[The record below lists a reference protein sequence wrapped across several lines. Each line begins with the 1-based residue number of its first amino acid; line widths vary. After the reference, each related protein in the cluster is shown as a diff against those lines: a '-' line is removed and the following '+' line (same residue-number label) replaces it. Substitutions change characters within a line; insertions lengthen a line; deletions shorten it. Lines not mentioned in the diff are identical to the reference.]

1 MTVGTLAPNE
11 KDLYKIVNIVRQLA
25 EGRSN
30 LISAY
35 IAPLLSAADRAAA
48 LTALGVSG
56 YIQTLLNAADAAAA
70 RVALGLADTGFSTG
84 DAKITLKI
92 TADPG
97 WLIMNDGTIGSDT
110 SGATYQNANAQAL
123 FTLLFNNVD
132 DTAAPLFTSAG
143 SGTTRAAQGNAATAW
158 VNNCRMS
165 LTKQL
170 GRGLAVAG
178 SGSGLTTR
186 TLGRAD
192 GAETHT
198 QTLSEM
204 VAHNHGFAGFN
215 AITTDTSISTFSPG
229 GTAFYNTTSN
239 VGATNTVGGGG
250 PMNVMNPRSYWNVMI
265 KL

>member
-35 IAPLLSAADRAAA
+35 IA
-48 LTALGVSG
+48 
-56 YIQTLLNAADAAAA
+56 TLMNAADAAAA
-70 RVALGLADTGFSTG
+70 RVTLGLADTGFSTG
-84 DAKITLKI
+84 DAKITLKT

-97 WLIMNDGTIGSDT
+97 WLIMNDGTIGSGS
-110 SGATYQNANAQAL
+110 SGATYQNPNAQAL
-123 FTLLFNNVD
+123 FALLFNNVD

-143 SGTTRAAQGNAATAW
+143 LGTTRAAQANAATAW
-158 VNNCRMS
+158 SNNCRMS

-186 TLGRAD
+186 ALGRVD

-198 QTLSEM
+198 QTLTEM
-204 VAHNHGFAGFN
+204 VAHNHGFAG
-215 AITTDTSISTFSPG
+215 AS
-229 GTAFYNTTSN
+229 AC
-239 VGATNTVGGGG
+239 AT
-250 PMNVMNPRSYWNVMI
+250 PRASACWFMPERSRPAPANMP
-265 KL
+265 LT

>member
-1 MTVGTLAPNE
+1 MTIGTLAPNE

-35 IAPLLSAADRAAA
+35 IATLLSAADRAAA

-70 RVALGLADTGFSTG
+70 RVTLGLADTGFSTG
-84 DAKITLKI
+84 DAKITLKT

-123 FTLLFNNVD
+123 FILLFNNVD

-143 SGTTRAAQGNAATAW
+143 AGTTRAAQANAATAW
-158 VNNCRMS
+158 LNNCRMS

-170 GRGLAVAG
+170 GRVLP
-178 SGSGLTTR
+178 
-186 TLGRAD
+186 
-192 GAETHT
+192 
-198 QTLSEM
+198 
-204 VAHNHGFAGFN
+204 
-215 AITTDTSISTFSPG
+215 SP
-229 GTAFYNTTSN
+229 APAP
-239 VGATNTVGGGG
+239 V
-250 PMNVMNPRSYWNVMI
+250 
-265 KL
+265 

>member
-132 DTAAPLFTSAG
+132 DAAAPLFTSAG
-143 SGTTRAAQGNAATAW
+143 LGTTRAAQANAATAW
-158 VNNCRMS
+158 LNNCRMS

-170 GRGLAVAG
+170 GRALAVAG

-198 QTLSEM
+198 QTLTEM
-204 VAHNHGFAGFN
+204 IAHNHGFAGFN

-239 VGATNTVGGGG
+239 AAATNTVGGGG